1 MNELHDLAKKQGWS
15 IDDIPEWGNNS
26 LYLTTMLI
34 QAEAMFGATQR
45 QDLKRACTLNWSG
58 IGESNS

>member
-26 LYLTTMLI
+26 LYLTTMLGGYL
-34 QAEAMFGATQR
+34 QNKETPKEAYNRIASTAAT
-45 QDLKRACTLNWSG
+45 
-58 IGESNS
+58 